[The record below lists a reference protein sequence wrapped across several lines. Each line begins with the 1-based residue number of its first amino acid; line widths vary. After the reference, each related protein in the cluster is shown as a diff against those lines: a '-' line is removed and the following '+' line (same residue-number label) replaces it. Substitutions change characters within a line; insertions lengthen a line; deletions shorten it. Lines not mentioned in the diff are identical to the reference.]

1 MPNSFPKNI
10 LARYVG
16 IRELKSTTI
25 SVMRRTDEGLKK
37 DPTKMMKTNNK
48 CVLLLF
54 LCNFFDFFVARTG
67 PGGARPWQR
76 GHGFVCFVFCLFV
89 LYFVCLFYILFVCF
103 IFTQ

>member
-1 MPNSFPKNI
+1 
-10 LARYVG
+10 
-16 IRELKSTTI
+16 
-25 SVMRRTDEGLKK
+25 MRRTDEGLEK

-76 GHGFVCFVFCLFV
+76 GHGFVCFIFCLFV
-89 LYFVCLFYILFVCF
+89 LYLHSNMGLFVQTYSHNLTHRPF
-103 IFTQ
+103 KIFFNILNIHTT

>member
-1 MPNSFPKNI
+1 
-10 LARYVG
+10 
-16 IRELKSTTI
+16 
-25 SVMRRTDEGLKK
+25 MRRTDEGLEK

-76 GHGFVCFVFCLFV
+76 GHGFVCFIFCLFYILFVCFIFCLFVLYLHSNMGLFV
-89 LYFVCLFYILFVCF
+89 LYFVCLFYIWFVCF